1 MLDQIEFWGVC
12 RPGQHVG
19 LTVVFLKLF
28 LFFWCGKIALFC
40 FEKLLPPGGFVAL
53 VCVLSLKPC
62 GMFESNMHMG
72 AISFFENVIIDLFL
86 KLSCLTVSTDCP
98 SIDSTS
104 KR

>member
-1 MLDQIEFWGVC
+1 M
-12 RPGQHVG
+12 
-19 LTVVFLKLF
+19 FLKLF

-53 VCVLSLKPC
+53 VGVLSLKPC

-86 KLSCLTVSTDCP
+86 KLSCLTVCTDCP